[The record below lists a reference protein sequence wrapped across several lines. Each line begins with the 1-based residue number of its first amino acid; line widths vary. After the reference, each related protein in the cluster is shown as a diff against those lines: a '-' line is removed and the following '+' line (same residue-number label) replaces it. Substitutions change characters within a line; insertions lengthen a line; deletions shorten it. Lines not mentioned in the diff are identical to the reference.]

1 MISLCAARVVD
12 SAACHTVPWT
22 ARPLAAEKASSI
34 GAARPA
40 RTSQA
45 LDRSGVLAVLPFQA
59 ASGLRNVRSRKN
71 GMETH
76 S

>member
-1 MISLCAARVVD
+1 VVD
-12 SAACHTVPWT
+12 SAACHAVPWT

-34 GAARPA
+34 GADRPA

-45 LDRSGVLAVLPFQA
+45 LDRSGVLAVRPFQA
-59 ASGLRNVRSRKN
+59 ASGLRNARSRKN